1 MSTQSTQSTQGN
13 LATKRSIWLMLS
25 RDIDAIVQGGLRNDF
40 RGITEVKNYSNYK
53 ALSRALTIQLPS
65 LIIIDGILIEP
76 LADVVKAISESK
88 PLYKVLL
95 ILPSDTTKE
104 EMRTLLGYSNV
115 VLDLVVR
122 PFTLKRLYTYL
133 SDRFFFTKPQ
143 IISVKEISTDHLA
156 EGMILAEAVCIEG
169 STVPLFD
176 CGTVLDAACI
186 QELIKNS
193 IKNIKAHKDTSKFMN
208 CWEVKKCGCEA
219 ECPAAFFV
227 DADGFLGGINAG
239 RACILLKATKGPC
252 EGVYKDPAE
261 KVKNLC
267 HSCSFYKMLVK
278 DDIGKVSIADLV
290 KYVENKKLP
299 ATPPSEPAQ

>member
-1 MSTQSTQSTQGN
+1 V
-13 LATKRSIWLMLS
+13 LS
-25 RDIDAIVQGGLRNDF
+25 GDIDNIIQGGLRNDF

-53 ALSRALTIQLPS
+53 ALCRGLAIQSPS
-65 LIIIDGILIEP
+65 LIILDGILIES

-104 EMRTLLGYSNV
+104 QMRTLLQYSNV
-115 VLDLVVR
+115 VLDLVIR

-133 SDRFFFTKPQ
+133 ADRFSFSKPQ
-143 IISVKEISTDHLA
+143 IVTVKQISTDNLS
-156 EGMILAEAVCIEG
+156 EGMILAEAVFVGG
-169 STVPLFD
+169 STEPLFD
-176 CGTVLDAACI
+176 CGTVLDEACI
-186 QELIKNS
+186 QALIKNS

-239 RACILLKATKGPC
+239 RACILLKSTKGPC
-252 EGVYKDPAE
+252 AGTYKDPAE

-267 HSCSFYKMLVK
+267 HGCSFYKMLVK
-278 DDIGKVSIADLV
+278 DDIGKITIADLV

-299 ATPPSEPAQ
+299 APPAEPAK